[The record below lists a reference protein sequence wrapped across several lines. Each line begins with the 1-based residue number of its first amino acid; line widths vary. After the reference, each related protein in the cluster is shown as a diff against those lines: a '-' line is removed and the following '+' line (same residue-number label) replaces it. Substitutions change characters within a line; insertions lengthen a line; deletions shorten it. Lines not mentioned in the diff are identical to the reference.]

1 MKKTISMAMLAAFL
15 APILALAQGQPA
27 PAKQPAQ
34 TNQAPATPKV
44 KKPAKKL
51 KKKAVV
57 KKEEKKAVQQPAAQA
72 PVKLPNMPAMPAPA
86 QQK

>member
-27 PAKQPAQ
+27 PAKQAAQ
-34 TNQAPATPKV
+34 TTQAPATPKV

-51 KKKAVV
+51 KKRQIV
-57 KKEEKKAVQQPAAQA
+57 KKEEKKAVQQPAKQA
-72 PVKLPNMPAMPAPA
+72 PVQLPNMPVMKAPA
-86 QQK
+86 QK